1 MSPTRPYHPPVKHA
15 SHQVP
20 VDYEEDDL
28 EEDEE
33 LDDDDYYLEGE
44 EEEEPHSW
52 IGGSTAAKFLF
63 AGGVAGAGA
72 FPILSAYFR

>member
-1 MSPTRPYHPPVKHA
+1 MSPPRPYHPPVKHA

-44 EEEEPHSW
+44 EEEPHSW

-63 AGGVAGAGA
+63 AWVVAGAGA